1 MSDFFY
7 TLDIG
12 EEHGRI
18 LQRIAS
24 YWGYEDVEEY
34 ASDLLCGAIREAET
48 WLNSEIYKR
57 YEVEIKTLQEIYNAR
72 NAKADKEW
80 RKSEAETM
88 GTGTSLLDPDDD
100 IPF

>member
-1 MSDFFY
+1 MSEFFY

-34 ASDLLCGAIREAET
+34 ASGLLCGAICEAET
-48 WLNSEIYKR
+48 WLNSEIYKQ
-57 YEVEIKTLQEIYNAR
+57 YEVEIKTLQEIYKAR
-72 NAKADKEW
+72 NAKADKELK
-80 RKSEAETM
+80 RPQPETM
-88 GTGTSLLDPDDD
+88 DTGTSLLDPDDD